1 MNSLPRYLTN
11 ALFSLF
17 KWLSTVL
24 YARRNF
30 IAVSHGAMGLVRGFH
45 PSKLQPGELR
55 SCSRKML

>member
-30 IAVSHGAMGLVRGFH
+30 ITVSHGSRERIPPVEAIARRAM
-45 PSKLQPGELR
+45 ELP
-55 SCSRKML
+55 

>member
-30 IAVSHGAMGLVRGFH
+30 ITVSHGSREGIPPVEATARRAM
-45 PSKLQPGELR
+45 EL
-55 SCSRKML
+55 L